1 MHMMDSE
8 LTKSRA
14 GTKRPDCDEVGGDRH
29 LKYRVARF
37 SLLWSPGAPITLTGT
52 HLHPALP
59 LGYILVVLMTR
70 LGDVF
75 AAQHP
80 QGDTPG

>member
-1 MHMMDSE
+1 MMNSE

-29 LKYRVARF
+29 LKYRVA
-37 SLLWSPGAPITLTGT
+37 PITLAGT
-52 HLHPALP
+52 HLHSALP
-59 LGYILVVLMTR
+59 LGSILVVLMTR